1 MALIQTIFF
10 YLTSTFFFFGP
21 QFRLTIFSTSIP
33 VFDLFLS
40 LYISSYLISKPKI
53 PNKYI
58 ILFIVWN
65 FVSYLLNL
73 KNYAFLYQNFFYLFK
88 LTNICL
94 LLFTPINIT
103 RKQKNYFLT
112 ILFANILFGF
122 IQYIFWP
129 DLTNYRSFGWDP
141 HLNRLTSTFLDPT
154 FTGLIFLLLLIYYF
168 FTNPKISILSL
179 IYLVISLTYS
189 RSTLLSLL
197 ISSLYL
203 SLKKYKNLGIFLKTL
218 ILITLTLLILPNS
231 RGEGTNLK
239 RTSTVLAKI
248 ENYKQALTLIKQK
261 PLIGQG
267 YNNLISIRKSI
278 NLYPDHSLSGFDSSL
293 LTITSTSGIIGLILF
308 LSALFK
314 YYPNITIANKTALIS
329 IIVHSLFANSLLYS
343 WIIFSYSILFNS
355 KNRK

>member
-1 MALIQTIFF
+1 
-10 YLTSTFFFFGP
+10 
-21 QFRLTIFSTSIP
+21 
-33 VFDLFLS
+33 
-40 LYISSYLISKPKI
+40 
-53 PNKYI
+53 
-58 ILFIVWN
+58 
-65 FVSYLLNL
+65 
-73 KNYAFLYQNFFYLFK
+73 
-88 LTNICL
+88 
-94 LLFTPINIT
+94 
-103 RKQKNYFLT
+103 
-112 ILFANILFGF
+112 
-122 IQYIFWP
+122 
-129 DLTNYRSFGWDP
+129 
-141 HLNRLTSTFLDPT
+141 
-154 FTGLIFLLLLIYYF
+154 
-168 FTNPKISILSL
+168 
-179 IYLVISLTYS
+179 
-189 RSTLLSLL
+189 L